1 MTQNREFT
9 LPGFADSAVSSLD
22 IRVNDYAALKVMIR
36 TNYSGRVVDVPDIK
50 IQTGKESPYI
60 Q

>member
-1 MTQNREFT
+1 MKQNREFT

-22 IRVNDYAALKVMIR
+22 IRVNEYAALRAIIC
-36 TNYSGRVVDVPDIK
+36 TNYSGRIVNVPDIK
-50 IQTGKESPYI
+50 IEIRRGSLCI